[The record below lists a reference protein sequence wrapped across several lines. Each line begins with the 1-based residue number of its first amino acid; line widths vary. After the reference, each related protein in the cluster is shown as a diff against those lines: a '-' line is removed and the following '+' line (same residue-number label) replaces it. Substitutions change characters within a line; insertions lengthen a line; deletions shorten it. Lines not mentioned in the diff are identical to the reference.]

1 MKTDQTTL
9 QQPVFP
15 QKVTRAISQLKSRLQ
30 SNYERAY
37 PGLAEIIH
45 LVLDEEEAH
54 AWRLSAFPHLF
65 LPDLVEAHIAKLNLR
80 TPDPKHVDVVP
91 NVFHDVDDQPAFALC
106 G

>member
-15 QKVTRAISQLKSRLQ
+15 QKVTKAISQLKSRLQ

-54 AWRLSAFPHLF
+54 ARQLSSFPHLF
-65 LPDLVEAHIAKLNLR
+65 LPDLVEAHIAKLNLQL
-80 TPDPKHVDVVP
+80 PNLKQHSVVP
-91 NVFHDVDDQPAFALC
+91 DGEHDQPAFALC